1 MSIMPA
7 KCSWKGDTVFVGAL
21 LLLLGILMLL
31 ERMDIIYGPVW
42 DYFWPIC
49 IVALGIHLIL
59 KNRAKPS

>member
-1 MSIMPA
+1 M
-7 KCSWKGDTVFVGAL
+7 FVGAL